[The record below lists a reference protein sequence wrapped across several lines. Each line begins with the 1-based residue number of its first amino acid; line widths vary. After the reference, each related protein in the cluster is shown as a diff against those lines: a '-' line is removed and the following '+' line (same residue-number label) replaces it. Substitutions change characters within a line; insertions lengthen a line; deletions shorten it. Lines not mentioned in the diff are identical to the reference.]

1 MASQCKF
8 DYFAG
13 KTCHVTT
20 YCSTTGLISTDLL
33 DPEKRK
39 VILWRAGLSM
49 INVDKSL
56 STS

>member
-1 MASQCKF
+1 MASQGKF
-8 DYFAG
+8 DYFAS
-13 KTCHVTT
+13 KT
-20 YCSTTGLISTDLL
+20 YCSTTGLISADLL

-39 VILWRAGLSM
+39 VILWRAGLSK